1 MNSTGKLGHSDT
13 EAILPQTF
21 ALTHPQRRR
30 LEKLAHDAGRTPAET
45 FRFVLRD
52 GFEFC
57 EWEVRESRAAD
68 DDARRRGAV
77 THEDAGRRARQ
88 VIDAAHARRRSR
100 KAA

>member
-1 MNSTGKLGHSDT
+1 M
-13 EAILPQTF
+13 PQTF
-21 ALTHPQRRR
+21 ALTHPQKRR
-30 LEKLAHDAGRTPAET
+30 LERLARDAGRTPAET

-68 DDARRRGAV
+68 DDTKRRGAV
-77 THEDAGRRARQ
+77 GHEDARRRARQ
-88 VIDAAHARRRSR
+88 VIDAAHAGRRSR

>member
-1 MNSTGKLGHSDT
+1 LTR
-13 EAILPQTF
+13 TF

-30 LEKLAHDAGRTPAET
+30 LEKLARDAGRTPAET

-57 EWEVRESRAAD
+57 EWEARESRAAD
-68 DDARRRGAV
+68 ADTKRRGAVGHDDARRQ
-77 THEDAGRRARQ
+77 ARQ
-88 VIDAAHARRRSR
+88 VIDAAHGRRRSR